1 MYASDLIGEQKGAS
15 SSLHQWFTAAI
26 FLSLALAPVTASAS
40 TKYIRENVDDFIFRT
55 QETYGQMIDIAALLH
70 DYDANMITAVIIVE
84 SEGNAIA
91 VSNKGA
97 KGLMQLM
104 PGTATAMGAR
114 DPKDPFQNILA
125 GTKYLKQLENRYGF
139 EPKEALVAYNM
150 GPSRAKRWLSQ
161 YDSEEYGYVKKVMY
175 VHGVLEQ
182 KDIEKKRVALSIQKK
197 IDDSNAIE
205 NVLRPLMTRPR
216 NISLAELPLT
226 LPGSRRGDDLVSDN

>member
-1 MYASDLIGEQKGAS
+1 MHANDLVGEQKGVRP
-15 SSLHQWFTAAI
+15 HHPWFMATLL
-26 FLSLALAPVTASAS
+26 LSLALVPVVASAS
-40 TKYIRENVDDFIFRT
+40 TKYIKENVDNFIART
-55 QETYGQMIDIAALLH
+55 ETSYGQMVDIAALLH

-84 SEGNAIA
+84 SEGNAVA

-104 PGTATAMGAR
+104 PGTAAAMGAK

-139 EPKEALVAYNM
+139 EPMEALVAYNM

-161 YDSEEYGYVKKVMY
+161 YDSGEYGYVKKVMY
-175 VHGVLEQ
+175 VYEVLEQ
-182 KDIEKKRVALSIQKK
+182 KDLEKKRIALTVQKK
-197 IDDSNAIE
+197 IDDSVATQ

-226 LPGSRRGDDLVSDN
+226 LPGSRKGDLVSDN